1 MVTNLFWST
10 QHRLC
15 VVHKVCSIKSI
26 YQCLAL
32 FMQAT
37 LWMTSE
43 LVLQVLALLKHFS
56 QPDSSLF
63 FASFE
68 SSAVKSI
75 SQDAFSSLFDILFT
89 LLSLPVFENHCTSLL
104 SMRLQSEEPHSCLEF
119 YYTESCLGNFH
130 PSIHFLNCASRLPVI
145 GGEVGYNLDR
155 LLVYH
160 RTNTDKKKTRASLE
174 SPGNLTCMSLDSGRK
189 L

>member
-15 VVHKVCSIKSI
+15 VVHEVCSIKSI

-63 FASFE
+63 FCLFWKL
-68 SSAVKSI
+68 SSKKHLSGCIFLSVWHI
-75 SQDAFSSLFDILFT
+75 IHIAFFACFWKKLYIITEHATSVWRAT
-89 LLSLPVFENHCTSLL
+89 LLFRVLL
-104 SMRLQSEEPHSCLEF
+104 HRKLLRKF
-119 YYTESCLGNFH
+119 
-130 PSIHFLNCASRLPVI
+130 PSIH
-145 GGEVGYNLDR
+145 
-155 LLVYH
+155 
-160 RTNTDKKKTRASLE
+160 SL
-174 SPGNLTCMSLDSGRK
+174 S
-189 L
+189 